1 MGIIGRVKST
11 RITVTDAA
19 TMTVVPAA
27 RHTEF
32 TTTAIAGNRTFD
44 VTVTKSEEGD
54 TMRVIFFSDGSAR
67 TITLGAGQIN
77 SATTIVTV
85 ADTKAIVDYVFSGI
99 LWNETSRSISAL

>member
-1 MGIIGRVKST
+1 MAKLGRVNST
-11 RITVTDAA
+11 RLTVTDAA

-27 RHTEF
+27 NHTEF

-54 TMRVIFFSDGSAR
+54 TMRVILVSDSSIR

-77 SATTIVTV
+77 SAATIVTV
-85 ADTKAIVDYVFSGI
+85 ASTKCIIDYVFSGV
-99 LWNETSRSISAL
+99 LFNETSRSISAL